1 MGISKEILFISA
13 TVSFVMTGFGIIFP
27 IMPFY
32 LEEFSGTDFHL
43 GVMASAFAITS
54 LIFSPVAGTVA
65 DRIGKKYVIAFGLLC
80 FGFINYLFVFATGI
94 TYIIALRALEGIFVA
109 GIAPSAI
116 SLVSDIAKEEERA
129 RNIAF
134 VTAGMSFGI
143 IVGPLLGGV
152 FYDTFDSVFAPF
164 IVSGTLGFIAFPF
177 ALKVLPNPHIPKPNI
192 VHDEK
197 LNPLFTRVKDKFNK
211 TPKPKHVFGFLLIIT
226 FANTASWM
234 LIEPSFLFYFY
245 TLDYIE
251 PEYEASQFGLFV
263 AAYGVFV
270 FIGEVV
276 FGGLSDRYGRRP
288 LIFIGGIIHMGF
300 YIYLVFVDSFL
311 NLIIAASIAGIGLG
325 LVGPALNAMISE
337 ASNPAHRTFVLGL
350 TTSAASLAQIIG
362 PIFGPYLR
370 NNGLSMSGLF
380 LMSASAIGIG
390 VILSLFLIFEDPSA
404 DQLTEK
410 IIVKPV
416 IYSEDVVTSLS
427 E

>member
-32 LEEFSGTDFHL
+32 LEEFGGNDFHL

-65 DRIGKKYVIAFGLLC
+65 DRIGKKFVIVFGLMS
-80 FGFINYLFVFATGI
+80 FGIINYLFVFATGI
-94 TYIIALRALEGIFVA
+94 PYIIALRAAEGIFVA
-109 GIAPSAI
+109 GITPSAI
-116 SLVSDIAKEEERA
+116 SLVSDIVKEEERA

-134 VTAGMSFGI
+134 VTAGISFGI

-164 IVSGTLGFIAFPF
+164 IVSGTLGLIAVPF
-177 ALKVLPNPHIPKPNI
+177 ALRVLPNPQAKPDISKRDN
-192 VHDEK
+192 
-197 LNPLFTRVKDKFNK
+197 LSPLITRLRDKFSR
-211 TPKPKHVFGFLLIIT
+211 TPTPRYAFLFLLIIT

-234 LIEPSFLFYFY
+234 LVEPSFLFYFY

-251 PEYEASQFGLFV
+251 PEYEASQFGIFV
-263 AAYGVFV
+263 AAYGTFVFV
-270 FIGEVV
+270 GEVV
-276 FGGLSDRYGRRP
+276 FGGLSDKYGRRP
-288 LIFIGGIIHMGF
+288 LIFTGGVIHMGF
-300 YIYLVFVDSFL
+300 YIYLVFVDSFV
-311 NLIIAASIAGIGLG
+311 NLVMAASIAGIALG

-337 ASNPAHRTFVLGL
+337 ASDPNHRTFVLGL

-370 NNGLSMSGLF
+370 NNGLSMNGLF
-380 LMSASAIGIG
+380 LISASAIGVG
-390 VILSLFLIFEDPSA
+390 VVLCLFLIFDDPIHQSTKA
-404 DQLTEK
+404 PQ
-410 IIVKPV
+410 VKPV
-416 IYSEDVVTSLS
+416 LYPEEVVPSIS
-427 E
+427 D